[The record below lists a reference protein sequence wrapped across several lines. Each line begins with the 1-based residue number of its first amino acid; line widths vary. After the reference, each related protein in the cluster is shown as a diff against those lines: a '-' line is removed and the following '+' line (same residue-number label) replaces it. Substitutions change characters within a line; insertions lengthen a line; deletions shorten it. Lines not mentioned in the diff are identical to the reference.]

1 MIGSVIALGL
11 RCLKD
16 FFTQWCTF
24 NSLIT
29 KGHILHHPLPR
40 VPKSGELSSLRGA
53 VSETFQCYF
62 NLQMNLY
69 SLTVDASLSRGKRKL
84 SSFPSKSQILIIKR
98 IFLPIVSRGV
108 FFPIIVNIEHFRYI
122 SLNKKFLFMQIR
134 SAAVTGTEN
143 Q

>member
-1 MIGSVIALGL
+1 MIGLVIALGL

-16 FFTQWCTF
+16 IFTQWCTF

-29 KGHILHHPLPR
+29 KGHILHRPLPG

-53 VSETFQCYF
+53 VPETFQCYF
-62 NLQMNLY
+62 HLQMNLY

-84 SSFPSKSQILIIKR
+84 SSFPSKSQIWIIKR
-98 IFLPIVSRGV
+98 IFLPIVSRV
-108 FFPIIVNIEHFRYI
+108 PPPIVNIEHFRYI